1 MFTRSSRYERVV
13 RSQSCKKRKNCF
25 KTLNTGMQRCR
36 DHRCIYYR
44 GGGEVSL
51 SWPIQGGSARKDS
64 FVRPEVCEEV
74 GISLV
79 EVCKRVISVC
89 KKT

>member
-44 GGGEVSL
+44 GGGGSPYNGLYREAPPERIRL
-51 SWPIQGGSARKDS
+51 SGLRY
-64 FVRPEVCEEV
+64 V
-74 GISLV
+74 
-79 EVCKRVISVC
+79 KR
-89 KKT
+89 